1 MQISKPSPTPPRR
14 GCVTA
19 IFEDGPQSFDL
30 AKGATL
36 EVLSIHLTALRRPDH
51 GKLLD
56 ITVKFEGAPRR
67 VDAGHPRRTPGH
79 GVRISG

>member
-1 MQISKPSPTPPRR
+1 MLSINPSSPIR

-19 IFEDGPQSFDL
+19 IFEDGPQSFIL

-36 EVLSIHLTALRRPDH
+36 AGLSRRLAIIRRQHH

-56 ITVKFEGAPRR
+56 ITVKFGTRLAPADARR
-67 VDAGHPRRTPGH
+67 RRRASGK
-79 GVRISG
+79 GLRISG